1 MLYIIF
7 STRLKD
13 KKNEQYL
20 STKIIENYSKKE
32 KKPRKHPSRVEE
44 LNKSRDITFTYYTK
58 NRKLQ

>member
-1 MLYIIF
+1 MLHIIF

-32 KKPRKHPSRVEE
+32 KKPRKHPSRRRI
-44 LNKSRDITFTYYTK
+44 NKSRDITFTYYTK

>member
-1 MLYIIF
+1 MLHIIF

-20 STKIIENYSKKE
+20 STKIIEKLFKE
-32 KKPRKHPSRVEE
+32 RKETKEASFSRRRI
-44 LNKSRDITFTYYTK
+44 NKSRDITFTYYTK